1 MKKQLFFLLAVV
13 FTMMAL
19 LTACNPFKGPQEEP
33 PVDEHVCV
41 AGKWLINKYPTDT
54 EEGVEQ
60 KVCVECGAVLEE
72 KALAGSQGLAYALV
86 GNTYEVTGIGTCT
99 DSDIVIP
106 RTYNGLPV
114 SAVNE
119 GAFNGYTAIVSL
131 VLGDRITTIE
141 ANAFRNCT
149 SLTKVTLSESVSN
162 IADGAFNGCT
172 LLDDVYYNGDLMG
185 WLNIEF
191 KGATANPMNNG
202 TNLYIAGELVEN
214 LRIPDNVIIIPPYS
228 FVNCKSIKTLD
239 VHDSVRAIDA
249 HAFENCAELVTVQ
262 LGNEV
267 NSIATYA
274 FSNCTKI
281 KEVVIPDNVRIIG
294 AYAFNKCTS
303 VESFTCGKSV
313 MSIGESALQDCTTL
327 RTLNINEGT
336 QVINNNA
343 FNNCINVEKVNY
355 NGTADTWVSIKFMN
369 ASANPMQL
377 NKAKAFFNGQSVEHV
392 VINEA
397 TYINAYAFYKCS
409 SLRSVTLGD
418 NVTHIDDYAFYDCN
432 SLTKAELN
440 CTIDP
445 YAFAECDYLSSVTA
459 GVKMTSIGNNAFQND
474 KYLTSFTYAGAQSEW
489 DAMTKG
495 SNWNSG
501 VHTNFKV
508 TCTGIEPEVDTEAE

>member
-1 MKKQLFFLLAVV
+1 
-13 FTMMAL
+13 
-19 LTACNPFKGPQEEP
+19 
-33 PVDEHVCV
+33 
-41 AGKWLINKYPTDT
+41 
-54 EEGVEQ
+54 
-60 KVCVECGAVLEE
+60 
-72 KALAGSQGLAYALV
+72 
-86 GNTYEVTGIGTCT
+86 
-99 DSDIVIP
+99 
-106 RTYNGLPV
+106 
-114 SAVNE
+114 
-119 GAFNGYTAIVSL
+119 
-131 VLGDRITTIE
+131 
-141 ANAFRNCT
+141 
-149 SLTKVTLSESVSN
+149 
-162 IADGAFNGCT
+162 
-172 LLDDVYYNGDLMG
+172 
-185 WLNIEF
+185 
-191 KGATANPMNNG
+191 
-202 TNLYIAGELVEN
+202 
-214 LRIPDNVIIIPPYS
+214 
-228 FVNCKSIKTLD
+228 
-239 VHDSVRAIDA
+239 
-249 HAFENCAELVTVQ
+249 
-262 LGNEV
+262 
-267 NSIATYA
+267 
-274 FSNCTKI
+274 
-281 KEVVIPDNVRIIG
+281 
-294 AYAFNKCTS
+294 
-303 VESFTCGKSV
+303 

-445 YAFAECDYLSSVTA
+445 YAFADCDYLSSVTA

-495 SNWNSG
+495 SNWNNG
-501 VHTNFKV
+501 VHANFKV